1 MFGRR
6 RRYLVKKKLQFKYLL
21 FVLLAMLIPTIV
33 VGAALYY
40 LIWETIAAEI
50 AVPEAI
56 AAALVPAL
64 EKVNVILIISV
75 PLVFAVILLFSVFI
89 SHRIAGP
96 VYRLEKEMKKIADG
110 DYLRRIKLRSND
122 ELQEIAEGINS
133 VLEHFAGSKKDTDV

>member
-110 DYLRRIKLRSND
+110 DYSRRIKLRSND